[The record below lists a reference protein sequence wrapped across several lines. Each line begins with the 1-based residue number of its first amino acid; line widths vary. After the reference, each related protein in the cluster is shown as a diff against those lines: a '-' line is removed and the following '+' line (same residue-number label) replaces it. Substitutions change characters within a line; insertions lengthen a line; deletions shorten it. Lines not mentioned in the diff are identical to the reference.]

1 MLSSLAEAVDEKA
14 KQAFGL
20 NSRIEGNP
28 SDGWMVIDLGD
39 VVVHIFSPDQ
49 RDYYHLE
56 QLWERGKVLL
66 RLQ

>member
-1 MLSSLAEAVDEKA
+1 VAEKT
-14 KQAFGL
+14 KQDFGL

-28 SDGWMVIDLGD
+28 SDGWLVIDLGD

-56 QLWERGKVLL
+56 HLWERGKVLL